1 MIQTLIMLMEC
12 KKRSHEEVSLLNF
25 EDFEIIKDVT
35 GQLIDFT
42 LNLRQSGHPGGSRSK
57 MHAFWSMVFS
67 EYSHFDFI
75 HPENPLSDR
84 FILSAGHTVPLIY
97 ASLTVIGESFKK
109 RFEETKDEKFFIDPS
124 KIVLLDDLLKF
135 RHRDGLSGHAE
146 FSGKTLFLK
155 FNTGPAGHGLPASV
169 GEAFALKRAGL
180 QDVRVWLIEGEG
192 ALSAG
197 ASHESK
203 NSAYGL
209 GLDNLYWLIDWNDFG
224 IDDHR
229 VSAVIHG
236 TPDDWFK
243 PYGWNVAGCE
253 NGHDWE
259 KVSKTFDAL
268 EMQKK
273 QNVPNV
279 AWFKTKKGYGYGI
292 YDNKSHG
299 SPHKANSELFWQ
311 TREEFMK
318 KYDIEFEGYGK
329 VAPEGDEF
337 VKQTRA
343 NLKKVIDVILK
354 SNDLVG
360 RITDELI
367 NKRIESSKRTFPML
381 NAGIFDDRSLF
392 DYRSYPSE
400 IFFKV
405 GTKVANRQSLKMWG
419 AWINAQSAK
428 KYGRPLFLAASAD
441 LTESTNLSG
450 FGEEFGE
457 FKGYGWYDREKNQ
470 NGVLLPQEITEF
482 ANAGI
487 SAGVASVNLSV
498 KPYEKFNGFWMA
510 TSTYGAFAYLKY
522 GPYRLFSQMAQDCP
536 VKLGKVLWVVGHSG
550 PETADDSRTHFG
562 IFSTVVTQLFPKG
575 HIINVY
581 PWEANEVPVL
591 LGAAFSKDVPIIAVH
606 LTRPPIE
613 IPDREKLNIPSYFEA
628 AKGAYLIRDFKAGKK
643 DGTILVRGTMSTYNL
658 LKILNILDD
667 KYNLKIVSL
676 PSRELFDM
684 QPREY
689 KEKILPWEEWEESM
703 VITNES
709 LKAVEDWIAT
719 KKYIQFC
726 MSSDWDNRWR
736 TGGTLDEVTDEAH
749 LTPEYILKGIEKFV
763 NRKNSE
769 K

>member
-1 MIQTLIMLMEC
+1 M
-12 KKRSHEEVSLLNF
+12 NF
-25 EDFEIIKDVT
+25 EDLEVVKDVT

-57 MHAFWSMVFS
+57 MHAFWSMLFS
-67 EYSHFDFI
+67 DYSHFDVV

-97 ASLTVIGESFKK
+97 AALTVIGETFRK
-109 RFEETKDEKFFIDPS
+109 RFEETKDERFFIDPS
-124 KIVLLDDLLKF
+124 RIVLLEDLLKF
-135 RHRDGLSGHAE
+135 RHNGGLSGHAE

-169 GEAFALKRAGL
+169 GEALALKRAGL

-203 NSAYGL
+203 NSAWGL
-209 GLDNLYWLIDWNDFG
+209 GLDNLYWLVDWNDFG

-229 VSAVIHG
+229 VSRVIHG

-253 NGHDWE
+253 DGHNWE
-259 KVSKTFDAL
+259 KISKTFETL
-268 EMQKK
+268 EKQHQ

-279 AWFKTKKGYGYGI
+279 MWFKTRKGYGYGV

-299 SPHKANSELFWQ
+299 SPHKANSEIFWKS
-311 TREEFMK
+311 REEFVN
-318 KYDIEFEGYGK
+318 KYGIDFEGYEK
-329 VAPEGDEF
+329 PAPSYDEF
-337 VKQTRA
+337 VRQTRS
-343 NLKKVIDVILK
+343 NLEKIMNVILK
-354 SNDLVG
+354 KDALVEK
-360 RITDELI
+360 ITDELVKKNAEI
-367 NKRIESSKRTFPML
+367 SKRSSFAL
-381 NAGIFDDRSLF
+381 DSHLFEDKSLF
-392 DYRSYPSE
+392 DYKSYPKE
-400 IFFKV
+400 IFFKA
-405 GTKVANRQSLKMWG
+405 GSKVANRQALKAWG
-419 AWINAQSAK
+419 SWINAQSAK
-428 KYGRPLFLAASAD
+428 KYKRPLFLAASAD

-450 FGEEFGE
+450 FGEQFGDFE
-457 FKGYGWYDREKNQ
+457 GYGWYDRDKNP

-487 SAGVASVNLSV
+487 SAGVASVNLSE
-498 KPYEKFNGFWMA
+498 KPFEKFNGFWMA

-536 VKLGKVLWVVGHSG
+536 VKLGKILWVVGHSG

-575 HIINVY
+575 HIINLY

-591 LGAAFSKDVPIIAVH
+591 LGEAFSKDVPLVAIH

-613 IPDREKLNIPSYFEA
+613 IPDREKLRIPSHFEA
-628 AKGAYLIRDFKAGKK
+628 AKGAYLIRDFKPGKH
-643 DGTILVRGTMSTYNL
+643 DGTILVRGTISTYNL
-658 LKILNILDD
+658 LKVIDLLDER
-667 KYNLKIVSL
+667 YNLKIVSI
-676 PSRELFDM
+676 PSKELFDI
-684 QPREY
+684 QPTEY
-689 KEKILPWEEWEESM
+689 KEKILPWEDWEESM
-703 VITNES
+703 IITNES

-719 KKYIQFC
+719 KKYVNYC

-736 TGGTLDEVTDEAH
+736 TGGTLDEVVEEAH
-749 LTPEYILKGIEKFV
+749 LSPEYIFKGIEAFV
-763 NRKNSE
+763 KRC
-769 K
+769 

>member
-1 MIQTLIMLMEC
+1 
-12 KKRSHEEVSLLNF
+12 LNF
-25 EDFEIIKDVT
+25 EDLEIIKDVT

-67 EYSHFDFI
+67 DYSHFDFI

-97 ASLTVIGESFKK
+97 ASLTIIGEAFKK
-109 RFEETKDEKFFIDPS
+109 RFEETKDERFFIDPS
-124 KIVLLDDLLKF
+124 KIVLLEDLLKF
-135 RHRDGLSGHAE
+135 RHRNGLSGHAE

-180 QDVRVWLIEGEG
+180 SNIKVWAIEGEG

-203 NSAYGL
+203 NSAYAL

-224 IDDHR
+224 IDDHPISR
-229 VSAVIHG
+229 EIHG

-259 KVSKTFDAL
+259 KISGTFDRL
-268 EMQKK
+268 EKHK
-273 QNVPNV
+273 TTNTPNA
-279 AWFKTKKGYGYGI
+279 AWFKTKKGYGYGV

-299 SPHKANSELFWQ
+299 TPHKANSDIFWK
-311 TREEFMK
+311 TREEFMN
-318 KYDIEFEGYGK
+318 KYDVEFAGYGK
-329 VAPEGDEF
+329 PVPDNFAE
-337 VKQTRA
+337 QTFE
-343 NLKKVIDVILK
+343 NLRRVIDVILK
-354 SNDLVG
+354 NKSLVE
-360 RITDELI
+360 RITDEI
-367 NKRIESSKRTFPML
+367 VEKRESISQSFSNL
-381 NAGIFDDRSLF
+381 NDKIFEDKKLF
-392 DYRSYPSE
+392 DFKTYPSE
-400 IFFKV
+400 IFFKPNS
-405 GTKVANRQSLKMWG
+405 KVANRQALKAWG
-419 AWINAQSAK
+419 AWINAESAK

-450 FGEEFGE
+450 FGEEFGD
-457 FKGYGWYDREKNQ
+457 FKGYGWYDRDRNLD
-470 NGVLLPQEITEF
+470 GVLLPQEITEF

-487 SAGVASVNLSV
+487 SAGVASVNLSD
-498 KPYEKFNGFWMA
+498 KPYENFNGFWMA

-575 HIINVY
+575 HVINVY

-591 LGAAFSKDVPIIAVH
+591 LGAAFSKDVPIVAIH

-613 IPDREKLNIPSYFEA
+613 IPDREKLKMPSHFEA
-628 AKGAYLIRDFKAGKK
+628 AKGAYLIRDFKSGKK
-643 DGTILVRGTMSTYNL
+643 DGTILVRGTISTYNL
-658 LKILNILDD
+658 MKIIDVLDER
-667 KYNLKIVSL
+667 YNLKIVSI
-676 PSRELFDM
+676 PSKELFDM
-684 QPREY
+684 QPKAYRD
-689 KEKILPWEEWEESM
+689 KILPWEDWEESM

-709 LKAVEDWIAT
+709 TKAVEDWIAM
-719 KKYIQFC
+719 KKYVDYC

-736 TGGTLDEVTDEAH
+736 TGGTLDEVIEEAH
-749 LTPEYILKGIEKFV
+749 LTPEWILKGIEKFV
-763 NRKNSE
+763 ERS
-769 K
+769 

>member
-1 MIQTLIMLMEC
+1 M
-12 KKRSHEEVSLLNF
+12 NF
-25 EDFEIIKDVT
+25 EELEVIKDVT

-67 EYSHFDFI
+67 DSHFDFV

-97 ASLTVIGESFKK
+97 ASLAVIGESFKK
-109 RFEETKDEKFFIDPS
+109 RFEETKDERFFIDPS

-180 QDVRVWLIEGEG
+180 DAKVWLIEGEG

-224 IDDHR
+224 IDDHP
-229 VSAVIHG
+229 VSRVIHG
-236 TPDDWFK
+236 TPDDWFR
-243 PYGWNVAGCE
+243 PYGWNVVGCE
-253 NGHDWE
+253 DGHDWE
-259 KVSKTFDAL
+259 KVFDAFKKS
-268 EMQKK
+268 ESQRQK
-273 QNVPNV
+273 NLPNTI
-279 AWFKTKKGYGYGI
+279 WFKTKKGYGYGV

-299 SPHKANSELFWQ
+299 SPHKANSEIFWR
-311 TREEFMK
+311 TREEFME
-318 KYDIEFEGYGK
+318 KYGVDFEGYGK
-329 VAPEGDEF
+329 DAPDGDEF

-343 NLKKVIDVILK
+343 NLKKAIDVILK
-354 SNDLVG
+354 DEDLVEK
-360 RITDELI
+360 ITDELVQ
-367 NKRIESSKRTFPML
+367 KRIEISKRAFPVL
-381 NAGIFDDRSLF
+381 DQRIFEDKSLF
-392 DYRSYPSE
+392 DYTSYPKE
-400 IFFKV
+400 IFFKP
-405 GTKVANRQSLKMWG
+405 GSKAANRQALRSWG
-419 AWINAQSAK
+419 AWINAVSAK

-450 FGEEFGE
+450 FGEGFGD
-457 FKGYGWYDREKNQ
+457 FKGYGWYDRDSNLD
-470 NGVLLPQEITEF
+470 GVLLPQEITEF

-487 SAGVASVNLSV
+487 SAGVASVNLSDR
-498 KPYEKFNGFWMA
+498 PYENFNGFWMA

-536 VKLGKVLWVVGHSG
+536 VKLGKILWVVGHSG

-575 HIINVY
+575 HIINIY

-591 LGAAFSKDVPIIAVH
+591 LGAALSKDVPIVAIH

-613 IPDREKLNIPSYFEA
+613 IPDRERIKIPSHLEA
-628 AKGAYLIRDFKAGKK
+628 AKGAYLIRDFKMGKR
-643 DGTILVRGTMSTYNL
+643 DGTILVRGTMTTYNL

-667 KYNLKIVSL
+667 KYNLKIVSI
-676 PSRELFDM
+676 PSKELFDM
-684 QPREY
+684 QPKEY
-689 KEKILPWEEWEESM
+689 REKILPWKDWEESM

-719 KKYIQFC
+719 KRYIQYC

-736 TGGTLDEVTDEAH
+736 TGGTVDEVMEEAH
-749 LTPEYILKGIEKFV
+749 LSPEYILKGIERFV
-763 NRKNSE
+763 RRVS
-769 K
+769 

>member
-1 MIQTLIMLMEC
+1 M
-12 KKRSHEEVSLLNF
+12 NF
-25 EDFEIIKDVT
+25 EELEVIKDVT

-67 EYSHFDFI
+67 DSHFDFV

-97 ASLTVIGESFKK
+97 ASLAVIGESFKK
-109 RFEETKDEKFFIDPS
+109 RFEETKDERFFIDPS

-180 QDVRVWLIEGEG
+180 DAKVWLIEGEG

-224 IDDHR
+224 IDDHP
-229 VSAVIHG
+229 VSKVIHG
-236 TPDDWFK
+236 TPDDWFR
-243 PYGWNVAGCE
+243 PYGWNVVGCE
-253 NGHDWE
+253 DGHDWE
-259 KVSKTFDAL
+259 KVFDAFKKS
-268 EMQKK
+268 ESQRQK
-273 QNVPNV
+273 NLPNII
-279 AWFKTKKGYGYGI
+279 WFKTKKGYSYGV

-299 SPHKANSELFWQ
+299 SPHKANSEIFWR
-311 TREEFMK
+311 TREEFME
-318 KYDIEFEGYGK
+318 KYGVDFEGYGK
-329 VAPEGDEF
+329 DAPDGDEF

-343 NLKKVIDVILK
+343 NLKKVIDLILK
-354 SNDLVG
+354 DEDLVEK
-360 RITDELI
+360 ITDELVQ
-367 NKRIESSKRTFPML
+367 KRIEISKRAFPVL
-381 NAGIFDDRSLF
+381 DQRIFEDKSLF
-392 DYRSYPSE
+392 DYTSYPKE
-400 IFFKV
+400 VFFKP
-405 GTKVANRQSLKMWG
+405 GSKAANRQALRSWG
-419 AWINAQSAK
+419 AWINAVSAK

-450 FGEEFGE
+450 FGEGFGD
-457 FKGYGWYDREKNQ
+457 FKGYGWYDRDSNLD
-470 NGVLLPQEITEF
+470 GVLLPQEITEF

-487 SAGVASVNLSV
+487 SAGVASVNLSDR
-498 KPYEKFNGFWMA
+498 PYENFNGFWMA

-536 VKLGKVLWVVGHSG
+536 VKLGKILWVVGHSG

-575 HIINVY
+575 HIINIY

-591 LGAAFSKDVPIIAVH
+591 LGAALSKDVPIVAIH

-613 IPDREKLNIPSYFEA
+613 IPDRERIKIPSHLDA
-628 AKGAYLIRDFKAGKK
+628 AKGAYLIRDFKSGKR
-643 DGTILVRGTMSTYNL
+643 DGTILVRGTMTTYNL

-667 KYNLKIVSL
+667 KYNLKIVSI
-676 PSRELFDM
+676 PSKELFDM
-684 QPREY
+684 QPKEY
-689 KEKILPWEEWEESM
+689 REKILPWKDWEESM

-719 KKYIQFC
+719 KRYIQYC

-736 TGGTLDEVTDEAH
+736 TGGTVDEVIDEAH
-749 LTPEYILKGIEKFV
+749 LSSEYILKGIE
-763 NRKNSE
+763 
-769 K
+769 

>member
-1 MIQTLIMLMEC
+1 M
-12 KKRSHEEVSLLNF
+12 NF
-25 EDFEIIKDVT
+25 EELEVIKDVT

-67 EYSHFDFI
+67 DSHFDFV

-97 ASLTVIGESFKK
+97 ASLAVIGESFKK
-109 RFEETKDEKFFIDPS
+109 RFEETKDERFFIDPS

-180 QDVRVWLIEGEG
+180 DAKVWLIEGEG

-224 IDDHR
+224 IDDHP
-229 VSAVIHG
+229 VSRVIHG
-236 TPDDWFK
+236 TPDDWFR
-243 PYGWNVAGCE
+243 PYGWNVVGCE
-253 NGHDWE
+253 DGHDWE
-259 KVSKTFDAL
+259 KVFDAFKKS
-268 EMQKK
+268 ESQRQK
-273 QNVPNV
+273 NLPNTI
-279 AWFKTKKGYGYGI
+279 WFKTKKGYGYGV

-299 SPHKANSELFWQ
+299 SPHKANSEIFWR
-311 TREEFMK
+311 TREEFME
-318 KYDIEFEGYGK
+318 KYGVDFEGYGK
-329 VAPEGDEF
+329 DAPDGDEF

-343 NLKKVIDVILK
+343 NLKKVIDLILK
-354 SNDLVG
+354 DEDLVEK
-360 RITDELI
+360 ITDELVQ
-367 NKRIESSKRTFPML
+367 KRIEISKRAFPVL
-381 NAGIFDDRSLF
+381 DQRIFEDKSLF
-392 DYRSYPSE
+392 DYTSYPKE
-400 IFFKV
+400 VFFKP
-405 GTKVANRQSLKMWG
+405 GSKAANRQALRSWG
-419 AWINAQSAK
+419 AWINAVSAK

-450 FGEEFGE
+450 FGEGFGD
-457 FKGYGWYDREKNQ
+457 FKGYGWYDRDSNLD
-470 NGVLLPQEITEF
+470 GVLLPQEITEF

-487 SAGVASVNLSV
+487 SAGVASVNLSDR
-498 KPYEKFNGFWMA
+498 PYENFNGFWMA

-536 VKLGKVLWVVGHSG
+536 VKLGKILWVVGHSG

-575 HIINVY
+575 HIINIY

-591 LGAAFSKDVPIIAVH
+591 LGAALSKDVPIVAIH

-613 IPDREKLNIPSYFEA
+613 IPDRERIKIPSHLDA
-628 AKGAYLIRDFKAGKK
+628 AKGAYLIRDFKMGKR
-643 DGTILVRGTMSTYNL
+643 DGTILVRGTMTTYNL

-667 KYNLKIVSL
+667 KYNLKIVSI
-676 PSRELFDM
+676 PSKELFDM
-684 QPREY
+684 QPKEY
-689 KEKILPWEEWEESM
+689 REKILPW
-703 VITNES
+703 
-709 LKAVEDWIAT
+709 KDW
-719 KKYIQFC
+719 
-726 MSSDWDNRWR
+726 
-736 TGGTLDEVTDEAH
+736 
-749 LTPEYILKGIEKFV
+749 
-763 NRKNSE
+763 
-769 K
+769 

>member
-1 MIQTLIMLMEC
+1 
-12 KKRSHEEVSLLNF
+12 LNF
-25 EDFEIIKDVT
+25 EELEVIKDVT

-67 EYSHFDFI
+67 DSHFDFV

-97 ASLTVIGESFKK
+97 ASLAVIGESFKK
-109 RFEETKDEKFFIDPS
+109 RFEETKDERFFIDPS

-180 QDVRVWLIEGEG
+180 DAKVWLIEGEG

-224 IDDHR
+224 IDDHP
-229 VSAVIHG
+229 VSRVIHG
-236 TPDDWFK
+236 TPDDWFR
-243 PYGWNVAGCE
+243 PYGWNVVGCE
-253 NGHDWE
+253 DGHDWE
-259 KVSKTFDAL
+259 KVFDAFKKS
-268 EMQKK
+268 ESQRQK
-273 QNVPNV
+273 NLPNTI
-279 AWFKTKKGYGYGI
+279 WFKTKKGYGYGV

-299 SPHKANSELFWQ
+299 SPHKANSEIFWR
-311 TREEFMK
+311 TREEFME
-318 KYDIEFEGYGK
+318 KYGVDFEGYGK
-329 VAPEGDEF
+329 DAPDGDEF

-343 NLKKVIDVILK
+343 NLKKAIDVILK
-354 SNDLVG
+354 DEDLVEK
-360 RITDELI
+360 ITDELVQ
-367 NKRIESSKRTFPML
+367 KRIEISKRAFPVL
-381 NAGIFDDRSLF
+381 DQRIFEDKSLF
-392 DYRSYPSE
+392 DYTSYPKE
-400 IFFKV
+400 IFFKP
-405 GTKVANRQSLKMWG
+405 GSKAANRQALRSWG
-419 AWINAQSAK
+419 AWINAVSAK

-450 FGEEFGE
+450 FGEGFGD
-457 FKGYGWYDREKNQ
+457 FKGYGWYDRDSNLD
-470 NGVLLPQEITEF
+470 GVLLPQEITEF

-487 SAGVASVNLSV
+487 SAGVASVNLSDR
-498 KPYEKFNGFWMA
+498 PYENFNGFWMA

-536 VKLGKVLWVVGHSG
+536 VKLGKILWVVGHSG

-575 HIINVY
+575 HIINIY

-591 LGAAFSKDVPIIAVH
+591 LGAALSKDVPIVAIH

-613 IPDREKLNIPSYFEA
+613 IPDRERIKIPSHLEA
-628 AKGAYLIRDFKAGKK
+628 AKGAYLIRDFKMGKR
-643 DGTILVRGTMSTYNL
+643 DGTILVRGTMTTYNL

-667 KYNLKIVSL
+667 KYNLKIVSI
-676 PSRELFDM
+676 PSKELFDM
-684 QPREY
+684 QPKEY
-689 KEKILPWEEWEESM
+689 REKILPWKDWEESM

-719 KKYIQFC
+719 KRYIQYC

-736 TGGTLDEVTDEAH
+736 TGGTVDEVMEEAH
-749 LTPEYILKGIEKFV
+749 LSPEYILKGIERFV
-763 NRKNSE
+763 RRVS
-769 K
+769 

>member
-1 MIQTLIMLMEC
+1 M
-12 KKRSHEEVSLLNF
+12 NF
-25 EDFEIIKDVT
+25 EELEIIKDVT

-67 EYSHFDFI
+67 DSHFDFV

-97 ASLTVIGESFKK
+97 ASLAVIGESFKK
-109 RFEETKDEKFFIDPS
+109 RFEETKDERFFIDPS

-180 QDVRVWLIEGEG
+180 DAKVWLIEGEG

-224 IDDHR
+224 IDDHP
-229 VSAVIHG
+229 VSKVIHG
-236 TPDDWFK
+236 TPDDWFR
-243 PYGWNVAGCE
+243 PYGWNVVGCE
-253 NGHDWE
+253 DGHDWE
-259 KVSKTFDAL
+259 KVFDAFKKS
-268 EMQKK
+268 ESQRQK
-273 QNVPNV
+273 NLPNTI
-279 AWFKTKKGYGYGI
+279 WFKTKKGYGYGV

-299 SPHKANSELFWQ
+299 SPHKANSEIFWR
-311 TREEFMK
+311 TREEFME
-318 KYDIEFEGYGK
+318 KYGVDFEGYGK
-329 VAPEGDEF
+329 DASDGDEF

-343 NLKKVIDVILK
+343 NLKKVIDLILK
-354 SNDLVG
+354 DEDLVEK
-360 RITDELI
+360 ITDELVQ
-367 NKRIESSKRTFPML
+367 KRIEISKRAFPVL
-381 NAGIFDDRSLF
+381 DQRIFEDKSLF
-392 DYRSYPSE
+392 DYTSYPKE
-400 IFFKV
+400 IFFKP
-405 GTKVANRQSLKMWG
+405 GSKAANRQALRSWG
-419 AWINAQSAK
+419 AWINAVSSK

-450 FGEEFGE
+450 FGEGFGD
-457 FKGYGWYDREKNQ
+457 FKGYGWYDRDSNLD
-470 NGVLLPQEITEF
+470 GVLLPQEITEF

-487 SAGVASVNLSV
+487 SAGVASVNLSDR
-498 KPYEKFNGFWMA
+498 PYENFNGFWMA

-536 VKLGKVLWVVGHSG
+536 VKLGKILWVVGHSG

-575 HIINVY
+575 HIINIY

-591 LGAAFSKDVPIIAVH
+591 LGAALSKDVPIVAIH

-613 IPDREKLNIPSYFEA
+613 IPDRERIKIPSHLDA
-628 AKGAYLIRDFKAGKK
+628 AKGAYLIRDFKMGKR
-643 DGTILVRGTMSTYNL
+643 DGTILVRGTMTTYNL

-667 KYNLKIVSL
+667 KYNLKIVSI
-676 PSRELFDM
+676 PSKELFDM
-684 QPREY
+684 QPKEY
-689 KEKILPWEEWEESM
+689 REKILPWKDWEESM

-719 KKYIQFC
+719 KKYVQYC
-726 MSSDWDNRWR
+726 MS
-736 TGGTLDEVTDEAH
+736 
-749 LTPEYILKGIEKFV
+749 
-763 NRKNSE
+763 
-769 K
+769 

>member
-1 MIQTLIMLMEC
+1 
-12 KKRSHEEVSLLNF
+12 LNF
-25 EDFEIIKDVT
+25 EELEVIKDVT

-67 EYSHFDFI
+67 DYSHFDFI

-97 ASLTVIGESFKK
+97 AALTVIGESFKK
-109 RFEETKDEKFFIDPS
+109 KFEETKDERFFIDPS

-146 FSGKTLFLK
+146 FSGKTLVLK

-169 GEAFALKRAGL
+169 GEALALKRAGT
-180 QDVRVWLIEGEG
+180 DVKVWLIEGEG

-224 IDDHR
+224 IDDHP
-229 VSAVIHG
+229 VSRVIHG
-236 TPDDWFK
+236 TPDDWFM

-253 NGHDWE
+253 EGHDWQ
-259 KVSKTFDAL
+259 KIFDAFKKI
-268 EMQKK
+268 ETQKQK
-273 QNVPNV
+273 HLPN
-279 AWFKTKKGYGYGI
+279 AIWFKTKKGYGYGV

-299 SPHKANSELFWQ
+299 SPHKANSEIFWR
-311 TREEFMK
+311 TREEFME
-318 KYDIEFEGYGK
+318 KYGVDFEGYGK
-329 VAPEGDEF
+329 PAPDGDEF
-337 VKQTRA
+337 VRQTRA
-343 NLKKVIDVILK
+343 NLKKIIDVILK
-354 SNDLVG
+354 N
-360 RITDELI
+360 DELVEKI
-367 NKRIESSKRTFPML
+367 TGELIQKRIEISKRSFPVL
-381 NAGIFDDRSLF
+381 DSRVFEDKSLF
-392 DYRSYPSE
+392 DYTAYPAE
-400 IFFKV
+400 IFFKP
-405 GTKVANRQSLKMWG
+405 GSKAANRQALKSWG
-419 AWINAQSAK
+419 AWINAMSAK
-428 KYGRPLFLAASAD
+428 KYKRPLFLAASAD

-450 FGEEFGE
+450 FGEGFGD
-457 FKGYGWYDREKNQ
+457 FKGYGWYDRERNLD
-470 NGVLLPQEITEF
+470 GALLPQEITEF

-487 SAGVASVNLSV
+487 SAGVVSVNLSDR
-498 KPYEKFNGFWMA
+498 PYEKFNGFWMA

-575 HIINVY
+575 HIINIY

-591 LGAAFSKDVPIIAVH
+591 LGAALTKDVPIVAIH

-613 IPDREKLNIPSYFEA
+613 IPDREKMGIPSHFEA
-628 AKGAYLIRDFKAGKK
+628 AKGVYLIRDFKAGKH
-643 DGTILVRGTMSTYNL
+643 DGTILVRGTMTTYNL
-658 LKILNILDD
+658 IKILDILDD
-667 KYNLKIVSL
+667 KYNLKIVSI
-676 PSRELFDM
+676 PSKELFDM
-684 QPREY
+684 QPKEY
-689 KEKILPWEEWEESM
+689 REKILPWKDWEESM

-709 LKAVEDWIAT
+709 LKAVEGWMVT
-719 KKYIQFC
+719 KKYVQYC

-736 TGGTLDEVTDEAH
+736 TGGTVDEVIDEAH
-749 LTPEYILKGIEKFV
+749 LSAEYILKGIEKFV
-763 NRKNSE
+763 KRRSI
-769 K
+769 

>member
-1 MIQTLIMLMEC
+1 M
-12 KKRSHEEVSLLNF
+12 NF
-25 EDFEIIKDVT
+25 EELEVIKDVT

-67 EYSHFDFI
+67 DSHFDFV

-97 ASLTVIGESFKK
+97 ASLAVIGESFKK
-109 RFEETKDEKFFIDPS
+109 RFEETKDERFFIDPS

-180 QDVRVWLIEGEG
+180 DAKVWLIEGEG

-224 IDDHR
+224 IDDHP
-229 VSAVIHG
+229 VSKVIHG
-236 TPDDWFK
+236 TPDDWFR
-243 PYGWNVAGCE
+243 PYGWNVVGCE
-253 NGHDWE
+253 DGHDWE
-259 KVSKTFDAL
+259 KVFDAFKKS
-268 EMQKK
+268 ESQRQK
-273 QNVPNV
+273 NLPNII
-279 AWFKTKKGYGYGI
+279 WFKTKKGYGYGV

-299 SPHKANSELFWQ
+299 SPHKANSEIFWR
-311 TREEFMK
+311 TREEFME
-318 KYDIEFEGYGK
+318 KYGVDFEGYGK
-329 VAPEGDEF
+329 DAPDGDEF

-343 NLKKVIDVILK
+343 NLKKVIDLILK
-354 SNDLVG
+354 DEDLVEK
-360 RITDELI
+360 ITDELVQ
-367 NKRIESSKRTFPML
+367 KRIEISKRAFPVL
-381 NAGIFDDRSLF
+381 DQRIFEDKSLF
-392 DYRSYPSE
+392 DYTSYPKE
-400 IFFKV
+400 VFFKP
-405 GTKVANRQSLKMWG
+405 GSKAANRQALRSWG
-419 AWINAQSAK
+419 AWINAVSAK

-450 FGEEFGE
+450 FGEGFGD
-457 FKGYGWYDREKNQ
+457 FKGYGWYDRDSNLD
-470 NGVLLPQEITEF
+470 GVLLPQEITEF

-487 SAGVASVNLSV
+487 SAGVASVNLSDR
-498 KPYEKFNGFWMA
+498 PYENFNGFWMA

-536 VKLGKVLWVVGHSG
+536 VKLGKILWVVGHSG

-575 HIINVY
+575 HIINIY

-591 LGAAFSKDVPIIAVH
+591 LGAALSKDVPIVAIH

-613 IPDREKLNIPSYFEA
+613 IPDRERIKIPSHLDA
-628 AKGAYLIRDFKAGKK
+628 AKGAYLIRDFKMGKR
-643 DGTILVRGTMSTYNL
+643 DGTILVRGTMTTYNL

-667 KYNLKIVSL
+667 KYNLKIVSI
-676 PSRELFDM
+676 PSKELFDM
-684 QPREY
+684 QPKEY
-689 KEKILPWEEWEESM
+689 REKILPWKDWEESM

-719 KKYIQFC
+719 KRYIQYC

-736 TGGTLDEVTDEAH
+736 TGGTVDEVMEEAH
-749 LTPEYILKGIEKFV
+749 LSPEYILKGIERFV
-763 NRKNSE
+763 RRVS
-769 K
+769 

>member
-1 MIQTLIMLMEC
+1 M
-12 KKRSHEEVSLLNF
+12 NF
-25 EDFEIIKDVT
+25 EELEIIKDVT

-67 EYSHFDFI
+67 DYSHFDFI

-97 ASLTVIGESFKK
+97 AALTVIGESFKK
-109 RFEETKDEKFFIDPS
+109 RFEETKDERFFIDPS

-169 GEAFALKRAGL
+169 GEALALKRAGL
-180 QDVRVWLIEGEG
+180 DVKVWLIEGEG

-197 ASHESK
+197 ASCESK

-224 IDDHR
+224 IDDHPI
-229 VSAVIHG
+229 SKVIRG

-243 PYGWNVAGCE
+243 PYGWNVVGCE
-253 NGHDWE
+253 DGHNWE
-259 KVSKTFDAL
+259 KIFDAFKKI
-268 EMQKK
+268 ESQRQK
-273 QNVPNV
+273 NLPN
-279 AWFKTKKGYGYGI
+279 AMWFKTRKGYGYGV

-299 SPHKANSELFWQ
+299 SPHKANSEIFWR

-318 KYDIEFEGYGK
+318 KYGVEFEGYGK
-329 VAPEGDEF
+329 PVPDGDDF
-337 VKQTRA
+337 VKQTRL

-354 SNDLVG
+354 DDDLVEK
-360 RITDELI
+360 ITDEI
-367 NKRIESSKRTFPML
+367 VQKRIEISKRSFPIL
-381 NAGIFDDRSLF
+381 DSQIFNDNSLF
-392 DYRSYPSE
+392 DYSSYPKE
-400 IFFKV
+400 IFFKA
-405 GTKVANRQSLKMWG
+405 GSKAANRQALKSWG
-419 AWINAQSAK
+419 AWINAVSAK

-450 FGEEFGE
+450 FGEVFED
-457 FKGYGWYDREKNQ
+457 FKGYGWYDRDSNLD
-470 NGVLLPQEITEF
+470 GVLLPQEITEF

-487 SAGVASVNLSV
+487 SAGVASVNLSD

-536 VKLGKVLWVVGHSG
+536 VKLGKILWVVGHSG

-575 HIINVY
+575 HIINLY

-591 LGAAFSKDVPIIAVH
+591 LGAALSKDVPIVAIH

-613 IPDREKLNIPSYFEA
+613 IPDREKMKIPSHLEA
-628 AKGAYLIRDFKAGKK
+628 AKGAYLIRDFKAGKH
-643 DGTILVRGTMSTYNL
+643 DGTILVRGTMPTYNL
-658 LKILNILDD
+658 LKILDILDNR
-667 KYNLKIVSL
+667 YNLKIVSI
-676 PSRELFDM
+676 PSKELFDM
-684 QPREY
+684 QPKEY
-689 KEKILPWEEWEESM
+689 REKILPWEDWEESM
-703 VITNES
+703 IITNES

-719 KKYIQFC
+719 KKYIQYF

-736 TGGTLDEVTDEAH
+736 TGGTVDEVIDEAH
-749 LTPEYILKGIEKFV
+749 LSAEYILKGIERFV
-763 NRKNSE
+763 KR
-769 K
+769 

>member
-1 MIQTLIMLMEC
+1 
-12 KKRSHEEVSLLNF
+12 
-25 EDFEIIKDVT
+25 
-35 GQLIDFT
+35 
-42 LNLRQSGHPGGSRSK
+42 LRQSGHPGGSRSK

-67 EYSHFDFI
+67 DSHFDFV

-97 ASLTVIGESFKK
+97 ASLAVIGESFKK
-109 RFEETKDEKFFIDPS
+109 RFEETKDERFFIDPS

-169 GEAFALKRAGL
+169 GEALALKHAGL
-180 QDVRVWLIEGEG
+180 DAKVWLIEGEG

-224 IDDHR
+224 IDDHP
-229 VSAVIHG
+229 VSKVIHG
-236 TPDDWFK
+236 TPDDWFR
-243 PYGWNVAGCE
+243 PYGWNVVGCE
-253 NGHDWE
+253 DGHDWE
-259 KVSKTFDAL
+259 KVFDAFKKS
-268 EMQKK
+268 ESQRQK
-273 QNVPNV
+273 NLPNII
-279 AWFKTKKGYGYGI
+279 WFKTKKGYGYGV

-299 SPHKANSELFWQ
+299 SPHKANSEIFWR
-311 TREEFMK
+311 TREEFME
-318 KYDIEFEGYGK
+318 KYGVDFEGYGK
-329 VAPEGDEF
+329 DAPDGDEF

-343 NLKKVIDVILK
+343 NLKKVIDLILK
-354 SNDLVG
+354 DEDLVEK
-360 RITDELI
+360 ITDELVQ
-367 NKRIESSKRTFPML
+367 KRIEISKRAFPVL
-381 NAGIFDDRSLF
+381 DQRIFEDKSLF
-392 DYRSYPSE
+392 DYTSYPKE
-400 IFFKV
+400 IFFKP
-405 GTKVANRQSLKMWG
+405 GSKAANRQALRSWG
-419 AWINAQSAK
+419 AWINAVSAK

-450 FGEEFGE
+450 FGEGFGD
-457 FKGYGWYDREKNQ
+457 FKGYGWYDRDSNLD
-470 NGVLLPQEITEF
+470 GVLLPQEITEF

-487 SAGVASVNLSV
+487 SAGVASVNLSDR
-498 KPYEKFNGFWMA
+498 PYENFNGFWMA

-536 VKLGKVLWVVGHSG
+536 VKLGKILWVVGHSG

-575 HIINVY
+575 HIINIY

-591 LGAAFSKDVPIIAVH
+591 LGAALSKDVPIVAIH

-613 IPDREKLNIPSYFEA
+613 IPDRERIKIPSHLDA
-628 AKGAYLIRDFKAGKK
+628 AKGAYLIRDFKMGKR
-643 DGTILVRGTMSTYNL
+643 DGTILVRGTMTTYNL

-667 KYNLKIVSL
+667 KYNLKIVSI
-676 PSRELFDM
+676 PSKELFDM
-684 QPREY
+684 QPKEY
-689 KEKILPWEEWEESM
+689 REKILPWKDWEESM

-719 KKYIQFC
+719 KRYIQYC

-736 TGGTLDEVTDEAH
+736 TGGTVDEVMEEAH
-749 LTPEYILKGIEKFV
+749 LSPEYILKGIERFV
-763 NRKNSE
+763 RRVS
-769 K
+769 

>member
-1 MIQTLIMLMEC
+1 M
-12 KKRSHEEVSLLNF
+12 NF
-25 EDFEIIKDVT
+25 EELEVIKDVT

-67 EYSHFDFI
+67 DSHFDFV

-97 ASLTVIGESFKK
+97 ASLAVIGESFKK
-109 RFEETKDEKFFIDPS
+109 RFEETKDERFFIDPS

-180 QDVRVWLIEGEG
+180 DAKVWLIEGEG

-224 IDDHR
+224 IDDHP
-229 VSAVIHG
+229 VSKVIHG
-236 TPDDWFK
+236 TPDDWFR
-243 PYGWNVAGCE
+243 PYGWNVVGCE
-253 NGHDWE
+253 DGHDWE
-259 KVSKTFDAL
+259 KVFDAFKKS
-268 EMQKK
+268 ESQRQK
-273 QNVPNV
+273 NLPNII
-279 AWFKTKKGYGYGI
+279 WFKTKKGYGYGV

-299 SPHKANSELFWQ
+299 SPHKANSEIFWR
-311 TREEFMK
+311 TREEFME
-318 KYDIEFEGYGK
+318 KYGVDFEGYGK
-329 VAPEGDEF
+329 DAPDGDEF

-343 NLKKVIDVILK
+343 NLKKVIDLILK
-354 SNDLVG
+354 DEDLVEK
-360 RITDELI
+360 ITDELVQ
-367 NKRIESSKRTFPML
+367 KRIEISKRAFPVL
-381 NAGIFDDRSLF
+381 DQRIFEDKSLF
-392 DYRSYPSE
+392 DYTSYPKE
-400 IFFKV
+400 VFFKP
-405 GTKVANRQSLKMWG
+405 GSKAANRQALRSWG
-419 AWINAQSAK
+419 AWINAVSAK

-450 FGEEFGE
+450 FGEGFGD
-457 FKGYGWYDREKNQ
+457 FKGYGWYDRDSNLD
-470 NGVLLPQEITEF
+470 GVLLPQEITEF

-487 SAGVASVNLSV
+487 SAGVASVNLSDR
-498 KPYEKFNGFWMA
+498 PYENFNGFWMA

-536 VKLGKVLWVVGHSG
+536 VKLGKILWVVGHSG

-575 HIINVY
+575 HIINIY

-591 LGAAFSKDVPIIAVH
+591 LGAALSKDVPIVAIH

-613 IPDREKLNIPSYFEA
+613 IPDRERIKIPSHLDA
-628 AKGAYLIRDFKAGKK
+628 AKGAYLIRDFKMGKR
-643 DGTILVRGTMSTYNL
+643 DGTILVRGTMTTYNL

-667 KYNLKIVSL
+667 KYNLKIVSI
-676 PSRELFDM
+676 PSKELFDM
-684 QPREY
+684 QPKEY
-689 KEKILPWEEWEESM
+689 REKILPWKDWEESM

-719 KKYIQFC
+719 KRYIQYC

-736 TGGTLDEVTDEAH
+736 TGGTVDEVMEEAH
-749 LTPEYILKGIEKFV
+749 LSPEYILKGIERFV
-763 NRKNSE
+763 KR
-769 K
+769 

>member
-1 MIQTLIMLMEC
+1 M
-12 KKRSHEEVSLLNF
+12 NF
-25 EDFEIIKDVT
+25 EELEVIKDVT

-67 EYSHFDFI
+67 DYSNFDFV
-75 HPENPLSDR
+75 HPENLLSDR

-97 ASLTVIGESFKK
+97 AALTVIGESFKK
-109 RFEETKDEKFFIDPS
+109 KFEETKDERFFIDPS

-169 GEAFALKRAGL
+169 GEALALKRAGT
-180 QDVRVWLIEGEG
+180 DVKVWLIEGEG

-209 GLDNLYWLIDWNDFG
+209 GLDNVYWLIDWNDFG
-224 IDDHR
+224 IDDHL
-229 VSAVIHG
+229 VSRVIHG
-236 TPDDWFK
+236 TPDDWFM

-253 NGHDWE
+253 EGHDWQ
-259 KVSKTFDAL
+259 KIFDAFKKI
-268 EMQKK
+268 ETQKQK
-273 QNVPNV
+273 HLPN
-279 AWFKTKKGYGYGI
+279 AIWFKTKKGYGYGV

-299 SPHKANSELFWQ
+299 SPHKANSEIFWR
-311 TREEFMK
+311 TREEFME
-318 KYDIEFEGYGK
+318 KYGVDFEGYGK
-329 VAPEGDEF
+329 PAPDGDEF
-337 VKQTRA
+337 VRQTRA
-343 NLKKVIDVILK
+343 NLKKIIDVILK
-354 SNDLVG
+354 N
-360 RITDELI
+360 DELVEKI
-367 NKRIESSKRTFPML
+367 TGELIQKRIEISKRSFPVL
-381 NAGIFDDRSLF
+381 DSRVFEDKSLF
-392 DYRSYPSE
+392 DYTAYPAE
-400 IFFKV
+400 IFFKP
-405 GTKVANRQSLKMWG
+405 GSKAANRQALKSWG
-419 AWINAQSAK
+419 AWINAMSAK
-428 KYGRPLFLAASAD
+428 KYKRPLFLAASAD

-450 FGEEFGE
+450 FGEGFGD
-457 FKGYGWYDREKNQ
+457 FKGYGWYDRERNLD
-470 NGVLLPQEITEF
+470 GALLPQEITEF

-487 SAGVASVNLSV
+487 SAGVVSVNLSDR
-498 KPYEKFNGFWMA
+498 PYEKFNGFWMA

-575 HIINVY
+575 HIINIY

-591 LGAAFSKDVPIIAVH
+591 LGAALTKDVPIVAIH

-613 IPDREKLNIPSYFEA
+613 IPDREKMGIPSHFEA
-628 AKGAYLIRDFKAGKK
+628 AKGVYLIRDFKAGKH
-643 DGTILVRGTMSTYNL
+643 DGTILVRGTMTTYNL
-658 LKILNILDD
+658 IKILDILDD
-667 KYNLKIVSL
+667 KYNLKIVSI
-676 PSRELFDM
+676 PSKELFDM
-684 QPREY
+684 QPKEY
-689 KEKILPWEEWEESM
+689 REKILPWKDWEESM

-709 LKAVEDWIAT
+709 LKAVEDWMVT
-719 KKYIQFC
+719 KKYVQYC

-736 TGGTLDEVTDEAH
+736 TGGTVDEVIDEAH
-749 LTPEYILKGIEKFV
+749 LSAEYILKGIEKFV
-763 NRKNSE
+763 KRRSI
-769 K
+769 